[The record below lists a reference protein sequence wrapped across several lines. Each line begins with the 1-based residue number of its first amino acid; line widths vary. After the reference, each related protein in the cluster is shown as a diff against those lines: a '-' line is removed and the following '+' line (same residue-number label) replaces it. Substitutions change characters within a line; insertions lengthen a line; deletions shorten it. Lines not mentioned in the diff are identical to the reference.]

1 MLQKIRSASGSWPLA
16 LVLGVCGIMLAG
28 CEDHVTVIRD
38 RQVPIP
44 NGATWAWKPAPPR
57 KERADTRPVISR
69 DVIAPGAR
77 ETVVREPEANNE
89 EVRARVRTA
98 IEQTLGSKGLRQVS
112 DPETADFL
120 VDYHLGVRRHNVTV
134 ERVYPGGYP
143 GLVCGPFRCY
153 ESWGYGPPEVSFE
166 HIRFREGTF
175 VFDLVQRSSKRPAFR
190 AINQR
195 RVKPD
200 TFTQEQV
207 NDAIRH
213 MLKDLKNN

>member
-1 MLQKIRSASGSWPLA
+1 MSQGIRTVSGKWPLLLA
-16 LVLGVCGIMLAG
+16 LSICGVLLAG

-38 RQVPIP
+38 NLVPVP
-44 NGATWAWKPAPPR
+44 NGATWAWKPAQPR
-57 KERADTRPVISR
+57 KERADARPVISR
-69 DVIAPGAR
+69 DVIAPGAH

-89 EVRARVRTA
+89 EVRGRVRSA

-112 DPETADFL
+112 DPENADFL

-166 HIRFREGTF
+166 NIRFREGTF
-175 VFDLVQRSSKRPAFR
+175 VLDIVQRASKRLAFR
-190 AINQR
+190 AINER

-200 TFTQEQV
+200 AFTQEQV

-213 MLKDLKNN
+213 MLKDLKSK